1 VLVTNHVLAGA
12 LIGSLCPG
20 PASAFVTGVAS
31 HVLMDMTPHWGD
43 EDLFLPVAVV
53 DGLVGATALVLVSRS
68 TSASRRTRVTAGM
81 LGAAFPDLDKP
92 SRLFLGRSPFPTAVD
107 DWHKRVQRESPRRL
121 PQEIVV
127 AALTGL
133 AVRAA
138 VLGGGVLSRRSTG
151 RA

>member
-12 LIGSLCPG
+12 LIGSVSRG
-20 PASAFVTGVAS
+20 PVSAFLAGVAS

-43 EDLFLPVAVV
+43 DQLFLRVAVV
-53 DGLVGATALVLVSRS
+53 DGLVGATTLVLVNRL
-68 TSASRRTRVTAGM
+68 TSEARRTSVTAGM

-92 SRLFLGRSPFPTAVD
+92 SELFFGWSPFPAAVD
-107 DWHKRVQRESPRRL
+107 DWHKRLQRESPRRL
-121 PQEIVV
+121 PQEVVV
-127 AALTGL
+127 AALAGL

-138 VLGGGVLSRRSTG
+138 VLGGGFSRWRTG